1 MDATARFWGPDFFTD
16 GGVLWKS
23 FFVKKSF
30 VGDGVMMVALHVS
43 KAARTSGELL
53 RNLCIS
59 SVRWGHLPTGSWN
72 KQPLPSA
79 VEVNVMI
86 PIWPMDQPIGN
97 AASCTTC
104 CPWST
109 GAELA
114 SLNP

>member
-1 MDATARFWGPDFFTD
+1 MPERPFVAAPPLPSVPCVDATARFWGPDFFTD

-59 SVRWGHLPTGSWN
+59 SVRWGDLPTGSWN
-72 KQPLPSA
+72 KLPH
-79 VEVNVMI
+79 I
-86 PIWPMDQPIGN
+86 L
-97 AASCTTC
+97 T
-104 CPWST
+104 
-109 GAELA
+109 
-114 SLNP
+114 